1 MPQFVLLIP
10 PLLVDHIGG
19 SKRCKYV
26 TISNENGMSP
36 EIIGIGIQNGNSSSS
51 ETVCSVVHCYWLWF
65 YLYRSGSASPFFC
78 IYFFCIFCTSSGI
91 KLLGF
96 GSLSTSLGYYPWSNL
111 QNMINFVDPS
121 NKYILIY
128 LIKQETLQ
136 TEDRKVR
143 NTSPITQISR
153 VGQGCTILRSWLIF
167 MA

>member
-26 TISNENGMSP
+26 TISNENGVSP

-78 IYFFCIFCTSSGI
+78 IYFFLYLLHKFRDQTVGFWVSDNITRLLSMVKPPEYDKFCRS
-91 KLLGF
+91 
-96 GSLSTSLGYYPWSNL
+96 
-111 QNMINFVDPS
+111 
-121 NKYILIY
+121 
-128 LIKQETLQ
+128 IKQ
-136 TEDRKVR
+136 
-143 NTSPITQISR
+143 
-153 VGQGCTILRSWLIF
+153 ILHTYLLN
-167 MA
+167 